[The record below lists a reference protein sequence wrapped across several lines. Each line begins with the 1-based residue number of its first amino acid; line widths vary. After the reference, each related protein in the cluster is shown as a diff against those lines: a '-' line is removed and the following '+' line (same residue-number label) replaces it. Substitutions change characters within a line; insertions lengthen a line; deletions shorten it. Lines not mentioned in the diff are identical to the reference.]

1 MVFMRNDLG
10 LYLHIPFCMKKCGYC
25 DFLSWKGAEEEQE
38 IYVQSLIREIGS
50 YEEFAKGYK
59 VSTVFVGGGTPSILT
74 GEQIERIFDTISKV
88 FWLEKRPEITL
99 EMNPGTVTAEKLKA
113 YKRAGVCLLYTSIVL
128 QKITVWKLPKRF
140 QNARLRL
147 MKRNRKVRFLMS
159 SMT

>member
-1 MVFMRNDLG
+1 MRNDLG

-113 YKRAGVCLLYTSIVL
+113 YKRA
-128 QKITVWKLPKRF
+128 
-140 QNARLRL
+140 
-147 MKRNRKVRFLMS
+147 
-159 SMT
+159 